1 MKLLLLLFLLESA
14 IGWKEVL
21 PSLMDLQ
28 LAERNGVLSDDGT
41 IFEED
46 RFRVEFLL
54 FPVRS
59 APNRSLHLDF
69 PGRLLGLAIGH

>member
-1 MKLLLLLFLLESA
+1 
-14 IGWKEVL
+14 
-21 PSLMDLQ
+21 MDLQ

-46 RFRVEFLL
+46 RLRVEFLL

>member
-41 IFEED
+41 IFEEE

-54 FPVRS
+54 FPILQRPQQKF
-59 APNRSLHLDF
+59 AFN
-69 PGRLLGLAIGH
+69 